1 MAGALKD
8 SKYDVGVLAE
18 AFTKEFM
25 RFSILELKKT
35 GESAALELEH

>member
-1 MAGALKD
+1 VEEMAGALKD

-25 RFSILELKKT
+25 RASI
-35 GESAALELEH
+35 